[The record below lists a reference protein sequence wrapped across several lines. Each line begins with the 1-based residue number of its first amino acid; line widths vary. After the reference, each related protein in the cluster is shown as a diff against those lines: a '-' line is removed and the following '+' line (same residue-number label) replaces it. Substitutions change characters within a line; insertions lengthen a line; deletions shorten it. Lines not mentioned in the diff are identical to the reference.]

1 VAVAVEYM
9 VLKLVQEKPVKMVVL
24 VEEVEEQED
33 LQEDLEERVIHHQCL
48 HHKVQMVERREE
60 ILDMVVAVVV
70 VHQNRVRLD

>member
-1 VAVAVEYM
+1 VVVEVEYM

-24 VEEVEEQED
+24 VEEVEEQER
-33 LQEDLEERVIHHQCL
+33 LQEDLEEQVIHHQCL

-60 ILDMVVAVVV
+60 FLHMVLAVVE